1 MCFLCS
7 TVPPYHNVFSLHH
20 HFSEAVGQVAIIY
33 GFQTISRYVKSNT
46 TMYIGYIFIVVEQI
60 RHSTTNTIICD
71 HMSFSTLFNV
81 PFVGEFPP
89 GHNCSFLLLT
99 LPALVSENHPLT
111 WFNIRSGVFLKLNP
125 HRKTMISLLNR
136 FIFTMISPAF
146 EFSSEL
152 EIANPIKIS

>member
-1 MCFLCS
+1 MVIFNS
-7 TVPPYHNVFSLHH
+7 
-20 HFSEAVGQVAIIY
+20 
-33 GFQTISRYVKSNT
+33 YVKLPEGNIT
-46 TMYIGYIFIVVEQI
+46 GY
-60 RHSTTNTIICD
+60 SKP
-71 HMSFSTLFNV
+71 NV
-81 PFVGEFPP
+81 LLEESSFVGEFPP